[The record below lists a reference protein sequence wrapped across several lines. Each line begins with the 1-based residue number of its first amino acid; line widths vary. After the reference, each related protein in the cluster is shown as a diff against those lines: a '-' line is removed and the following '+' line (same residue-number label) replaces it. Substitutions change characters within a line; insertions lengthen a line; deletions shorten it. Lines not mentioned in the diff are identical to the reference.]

1 MVWWALGTGGP
12 RTGVADVEPGRHRK
26 LAQPAPGLI
35 FLAAGFQTDID
46 VAAEETGG

>member
-12 RTGVADVEPGRHRK
+12 RTGVAAVEPGRHRK